1 MSNVFYRLPAR
12 SSVTLLLVVSFILI
26 TAPAA
31 AAFDGPENKVKDS
44 TATARPAEATGQSSN
59 AAPANTAPSNTVT
72 EAPAPARV
80 ASPETPAQV
89 EPATASTPTV
99 ATLEEAFARAVSA
112 AGSGSAAFPAA
123 ALPRVS
129 TAPMS
134 AGEKF
139 NLFLKHSFKPPGAF
153 AQPIASG
160 LFNELL
166 DNNEGKEDTLDDFFA
181 DAMTRAARSYAF
193 RVTSGFFE
201 KFALPTILRQDPRY
215 HRSEKSSAGGKIAYA
230 ISRVFVTQGD
240 RSGNQPNVS
249 YLAGGLIAA
258 GISNVWVREEH
269 KNVSN
274 TFRRWGIHIGLTA
287 LSNILRE
294 FLGGQ

>member
-1 MSNVFYRLPAR
+1 MVNVIVRLGAR
-12 SSVTLLLVVSFILI
+12 SSVTILLIASFIII
-26 TAPAA
+26 TAQSAA
-31 AAFDGPENKVKDS
+31 ASEGPENKAKDGQPPAAATATQPAEPSARISNPAYAEVS
-44 TATARPAEATGQSSN
+44 TASASAEPSAAAAARTPEA
-59 AAPANTAPSNTVT
+59 
-72 EAPAPARV
+72 
-80 ASPETPAQV
+80 
-89 EPATASTPTV
+89 
-99 ATLEEAFARAVSA
+99 AFTRAVSSNSTA
-112 AGSGSAAFPAA
+112 MRAVA
-123 ALPRVS
+123 ALPRAS

-139 NLFLKHSFKPPGAF
+139 NLFVKGSFVLPGAI

-193 RVTSGFFE
+193 RVTSNFFE
-201 KFALPTILRQDPRY
+201 DFAYPVILRQDPRY
-215 HRSEKSSAGGKIAYA
+215 HRSNKDSAGGKIAYA

-240 RSGNQPNVS
+240 RSGDQPNVS
-249 YLAGGLIAA
+249 FLAGGLTAA
-258 GISNVWVREEH
+258 AISNVWVRDEH
-269 KNVSN
+269 RNVSN
-274 TFRRWGIHIGLTA
+274 TFRRWGIHIGLSA